1 MQVPQSISFVNWEF
15 NPDDELT
22 GEVIGNST
30 PYIYN
35 LTSPIFIDYDSSSV
49 LARCHISGLGE
60 VSLAQQS
67 EIASKITYEF
77 TPSTD
82 LLYIPEDGCSPIDVN
97 CTEQSWDILI
107 FTLRTKEDKGGN
119 YQGSLKIYYEGE
131 LLLTVNN
138 IDITIPNY

>member
-1 MQVPQSISFVNWEF
+1 MQVPQSISFVDWEF
-15 NPDDELT
+15 NLDDKLT

-35 LTSPIFIDYDSSSV
+35 LTSPIFIDYDDEPA

-60 VSLAQQS
+60 ISLAQAY
-67 EIASKITYEF
+67 ETKSKFTYEF

-82 LLYIPEDGCSPIDVN
+82 LLYLAIAVTGQSRDKLYID
-97 CTEQSWDILI
+97 
-107 FTLRTKEDKGGN
+107 LRDKEDKFGN

-131 LLLTVNN
+131 PLLTVNN
-138 IDITIPNY
+138 IDITISND